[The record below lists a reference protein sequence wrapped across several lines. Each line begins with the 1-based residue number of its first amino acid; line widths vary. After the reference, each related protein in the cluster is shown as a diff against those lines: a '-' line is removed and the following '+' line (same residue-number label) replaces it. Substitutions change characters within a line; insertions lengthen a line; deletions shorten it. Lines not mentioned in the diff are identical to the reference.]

1 MNWAWKHKQFLV
13 RFSVVTLVLLSV
25 GATFLH
31 FTSSFHKLAHAQQP
45 IQHIVFLIKENH
57 TFDNYFGLFPGANG
71 TTTGKVKING
81 VVKTI
86 PLNTAIDQ
94 PDDFCHGWNCSHSAY
109 DKGTMDNFALADTS
123 KQCLP
128 SPYLCYSE
136 AQQSLIPNYWAL
148 AQNFVLGDAMFSS
161 EMSASFANHLFEISA
176 NAGSTSISTSA
187 IQNPKPETQSKWG
200 CDSPSTT
207 SVQLYNGSTV
217 YPCFSGDT
225 TLADEM
231 QTAGT
236 SYKWYGAPTSDPG
249 YKWDS
254 LDAYKQDRN
263 NTTIWSHNVPW
274 TQLQTDL
281 NNGALPQ
288 FSWVT
293 PPFAVS
299 EHPRFGTCAGENWSV
314 QLIDAI
320 EQSSAWASTV
330 IVLTWDDWG
339 GFYDHV
345 APRSQ
350 DALGYGFRVP
360 LLVISPYAFAGDNP
374 SNTHIS
380 HDQFE
385 FASVLKLAEE
395 VFNLPSLGQRDVTAG
410 DLLKTLDFSKVHN
423 PPLILGQ
430 RTCPA
435 QKVPITGDFND

>member
-1 MNWAWKHKQFLV
+1 MHWVWKHKQFLV
-13 RFSVVTLVLLSV
+13 RYGGVILVLLSMS
-25 GATFLH
+25 ATFLY
-31 FTSSFHKLAHAQQP
+31 FTFRSHKPAQAQLP

-71 TTTGKVKING
+71 TTTGKVKLNG

-86 PLNTAIDQ
+86 TLNTAVDQ
-94 PDDFCHGWNCSHSAY
+94 PVDFCHGWNCAHSAY
-109 DKGTMDNFALADTS
+109 DKGAMDNFAQADAS
-123 KQCLP
+123 KHCLP
-128 SPYLCYSE
+128 SPYLCYSA
-136 AQQSLIPNYWAL
+136 AQQSLLPNYWAL
-148 AQNFVLGDAMFSS
+148 AQHFVLGDSMFSS
-161 EMSASFANHLFEISA
+161 ELSASFANHLFETSA
-176 NAGSTSISTSA
+176 NGGSTSISTSA
-187 IQNPKPETQSKWG
+187 IQNPNPAAQTKWG

-207 SVQLYNGSTV
+207 TVQLYNGSNV
-217 YPCFSGDT
+217 YPCFAGDT

-236 SYKWYGAPTSDPG
+236 SYKWYGAPASDSG
-249 YKWDS
+249 YKWDA

-263 NTTIWSHNVPW
+263 NTAIWSHNVPW

-281 NNGALPQ
+281 NNSALPQ

-299 EHPRFGTCAGENWSV
+299 EHAPYGTCAGENWSV

-330 IVLTWDDWG
+330 IVVTWDDWG

-345 APRSQ
+345 APHAQ

-360 LLVISPYAFAGDNP
+360 LLVISPYAYAGDNP
-374 SNTHIS
+374 NNTHIS

-385 FASVLKLAEE
+385 FASVLKLAEA
-395 VFNLPSLGQRDVTAG
+395 VFSLPSLGQRDVTAG
-410 DLLKTLDFSKVHN
+410 DLLKTLDFSSVHN
-423 PPLILGQ
+423 PPLILSQ
-430 RTCPA
+430 RTCPSQTA
-435 QKVPITGDFND
+435 PIVGDFND